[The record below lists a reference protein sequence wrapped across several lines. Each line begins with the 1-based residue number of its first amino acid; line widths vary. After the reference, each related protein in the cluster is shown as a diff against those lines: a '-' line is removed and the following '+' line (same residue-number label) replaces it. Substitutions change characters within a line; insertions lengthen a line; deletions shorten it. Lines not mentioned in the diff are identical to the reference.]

1 MLACILIWALLRAKI
16 RSPEVICSRITKT
29 MIYTCVE
36 QFGTN
41 TTLTQSLISW
51 GLISLISLPVV
62 ARLWFLRSAL
72 TIFYP
77 RMYSSAEYAMP
88 IAHVSVC
95 PPVCPS
101 QVDVLLKW
109 LDGSSWLLAWKL
121 PSTYPTL
128 CYKEIQASAKLR
140 ILFSGNLP

>member
-1 MLACILIWALLRAKI
+1 
-16 RSPEVICSRITKT
+16 
-29 MIYTCVE
+29 
-36 QFGTN
+36 
-41 TTLTQSLISW
+41 
-51 GLISLISLPVV
+51 
-62 ARLWFLRSAL
+62 
-72 TIFYP
+72 
-77 RMYSSAEYAMP
+77 MP